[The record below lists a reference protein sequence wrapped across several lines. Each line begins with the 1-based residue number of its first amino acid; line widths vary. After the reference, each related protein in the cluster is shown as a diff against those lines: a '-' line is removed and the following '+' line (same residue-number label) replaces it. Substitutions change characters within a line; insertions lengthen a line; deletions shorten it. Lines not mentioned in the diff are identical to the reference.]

1 MNDGMDKTRPDV
13 APLLEVENLLGH
25 YGRIQVLHGVS
36 LSVPRGALVALVGA
50 NGAGKT
56 TLLKIISGVHGASSG
71 SVVFDG
77 RDITHLRADLRVRS
91 GISQVP
97 EGRQIFGPMSAED
110 NLRLGAYTRSLA
122 EAQQTI
128 EHIYA
133 MFPALEARR
142 AQPAGTLSGGQQQML
157 AIGRAL
163 MARPRLL
170 LLDEPSMGLAP
181 QLVSEIFSAIVKLAR
196 EGMTTLLVEQNAHAA
211 LSVADFG
218 YVIET
223 GRMVMCARGTEL
235 LADER
240 VKQAYLGM

>member
-1 MNDGMDKTRPDV
+1 MTSARPAD
-13 APLLEVENLLGH
+13 APLLEVRDLRGH

-36 LSVPRGALVALVGA
+36 LSVPRGSLVALVGA

-56 TLLKIISGVHGASSG
+56 TLLRMISGVHGTSSG
-71 SVVFDG
+71 TVTFDG
-77 RDITHLRADLRVRS
+77 TDITRMRADLRVRH
-91 GISQVP
+91 GIVQVP
-97 EGRQIFGPMSAED
+97 EGRQVFGPMTVED
-110 NLRLGAYTRSLA
+110 NLRLGAYTRNAL
-122 EAQQTI
+122 ET
-128 EHIYA
+128 ERGLERMYA
-133 MFPALEARR
+133 MFPALESRR

-163 MARPRLL
+163 MSAPRLL

-181 QLVSEIFSAIVKLAR
+181 QLVAEIFAAIVKLSR
-196 EGMTTLLVEQNAHAA
+196 EGMTMLLVEQNAHAA

-223 GRMVMCARGTEL
+223 GRTVMSARGAEL

-240 VKQAYLGM
+240 VKRAYLGM

>member
-1 MNDGMDKTRPDV
+1 MTSAQTAA
-13 APLLEVENLLGH
+13 APLLEIENLCGH
-25 YGRIQVLHGVS
+25 YGRIQVLQGVS
-36 LSVPRGALVALVGA
+36 LSVPRGSLVALVGA

-56 TLLKIISGVHGASSG
+56 TLLRMISGVHGTSSG
-71 SVVFDG
+71 RVVFDG
-77 RDITHLRADLRVRS
+77 DDITRMRADLRVRR
-91 GISQVP
+91 GIVQVP
-97 EGRQIFGPMSAED
+97 EGRQVFGPMTVED
-110 NLRLGAYTRSLA
+110 NLRLGAYTRSPA
-122 EAQQTI
+122 EADRGV
-128 EHIYA
+128 ERIYA

-142 AQPAGTLSGGQQQML
+142 VQPAGTLSGGQQQML

-163 MARPRLL
+163 MAQPRLL

-181 QLVSEIFSAIVKLAR
+181 QLVAEIFAAIVKLSR
-196 EGMTTLLVEQNAHAA
+196 EGMTMLLVEQNAHAA

-223 GRMVMCARGTEL
+223 GRTVMSARGPEL